1 MNGNGSNP
9 ERYGLLGGPTG
20 DRQVSDSYGAD
31 VAANLFP
38 SIGQMIVDLGSMVL
52 HPIETGKSLFQ
63 LGSGMVELLIPGG
76 EEDGNEELARAVGA
90 YMKERYGGVDNIK
103 HAFRT
108 DPAAVTADIGL
119 LLSGG
124 AGLAVK
130 GATTGSALARSAA
143 LMQKVGQG
151 VDVSNLLV
159 KGGSM
164 GVKGGY
170 NALGSRIANPLEVL
184 GIWSGASHDMLRTA
198 WQAGRDKI
206 KFGKDRSQG
215 HWADFEDALTGK
227 DDIASLEKI
236 MDTADAAFKKF
247 GEKRRALYENMDPEK
262 WPRQEALFD
271 GAIDKL
277 SELQKRIQLS
287 SGVTPT
293 TAMAKRLEDI
303 QALLDQYAGIKRTKK
318 GVETIGDRA
327 DMSADLM
334 ELHQSLNEMITYG
347 GEGHSVQANLLTQE
361 LRDHIRDGLVKV
373 QPEYGQ
379 VLDEYADL
387 KRMERKI
394 QQELS
399 TSPNWDMSGNRNTML
414 RKLLQSMRDG
424 VNTNFGMRANI
435 VNSLDPS
442 LPYQI
447 AGQGLNP
454 YLPHGVMRPTSILA
468 NTGGVFTGVTPFLS
482 LGLHSPR
489 IVGTGTYLAGQGA
502 ERVSQFMGRNPGV
515 GSTLNAMSQVPG
527 SYLNAATNYAPL
539 LRRPV
544 AAINEA
550 ESAMQQDTSMGL
562 PPATMESPGTS
573 MGLPQATMGL
583 PSNRPSANMTEE
595 QRDQFLRERYPELFP
610 NR

>member
-31 VAANLFP
+31 VRANLFP
-38 SIGQMIVDLGSMVL
+38 SIGQMILDLGSMVL
-52 HPIETGKSLFQ
+52 HPIQTGKSLFQ

-170 NALGSRIANPLEVL
+170 NALGSRITNPLEVL
-184 GIWSGASHDMLRTA
+184 GLWSGASHDMLQTA

-227 DDIASLEKI
+227 TVEPVINPRTGKPVIDPITGKPKTRKVPFDDIASLERI

-247 GEKRRALYENMDPEK
+247 GEKRRALYDNMDP
-262 WPRQEALFD
+262 
-271 GAIDKL
+271 
-277 SELQKRIQLS
+277 
-287 SGVTPT
+287 
-293 TAMAKRLEDI
+293 
-303 QALLDQYAGIKRTKK
+303 
-318 GVETIGDRA
+318 
-327 DMSADLM
+327 
-334 ELHQSLNEMITYG
+334 
-347 GEGHSVQANLLTQE
+347 
-361 LRDHIRDGLVKV
+361 
-373 QPEYGQ
+373 
-379 VLDEYADL
+379 
-387 KRMERKI
+387 
-394 QQELS
+394 
-399 TSPNWDMSGNRNTML
+399 
-414 RKLLQSMRDG
+414 RKLAQTR
-424 VNTNFGMRANI
+424 
-435 VNSLDPS
+435 
-442 LPYQI
+442 
-447 AGQGLNP
+447 
-454 YLPHGVMRPTSILA
+454 
-468 NTGGVFTGVTPFLS
+468 
-482 LGLHSPR
+482 
-489 IVGTGTYLAGQGA
+489 
-502 ERVSQFMGRNPGV
+502 
-515 GSTLNAMSQVPG
+515 ST
-527 SYLNAATNYAPL
+527 
-539 LRRPV
+539 
-544 AAINEA
+544 
-550 ESAMQQDTSMGL
+550 
-562 PPATMESPGTS
+562 
-573 MGLPQATMGL
+573 
-583 PSNRPSANMTEE
+583 
-595 QRDQFLRERYPELFP
+595 F
-610 NR
+610 